1 VTSYQLAAG
10 DPLTL
15 LHFGEATTVSPAPT
29 PCPAAHHRCRRSDPG
44 LRPRPNPQAG
54 NHGAAATEVASTRGK
69 DHREW
74 GRDPVDI
81 RAYGRFT
88 ADGRTVRA
96 SRFLWTAHHG
106 PLPPNTV
113 VMHQVCDEPS
123 CMRLADVRAGS
134 QAENLATAARRDRS
148 SGWRHTGRADRRG
161 MAARSR
167 AIRAALAG
175 GYDPDRLAAV
185 LTAGDCPRP
194 PGPVGRAVLTG
205 LRPTLAAWIAAEHSG
220 PRRTTAPAPQ
230 VARAR
235 CSQGLGAAPP
245 RSWPLWHRQP
255 VLLPLLAAG
264 DLSMGLW
271 LLRHAHRTNGWDR
284 PGVPV
289 VGVLLLIC
297 AVFLTWLAGG
307 AAPRHSHG
315 APVSDE
321 HASARLTRIH
331 LVPALPQVLAWNNVL

>member
-1 VTSYQLAAG
+1 VQVRHDVTSYQLAAG

-123 CMRLADVRAGS
+123 CVRLADVRAGS

-220 PRRTTAPAPQ
+220 PRRTTALHRRLPARDAAKAWAQHPHGHGRCGT
-230 VARAR
+230 VSPCCSR
-235 CSQGLGAAPP
+235 CSRRRPEHGVVAAPARP
-245 RSWPLWHRQP
+245 PHQRLGPARRPGRRRPAAHLRGLPAWLAVQHPVTATVHPSRTSTP
-255 VLLPLLAAG
+255 VLA
-264 DLSMGLW
+264 
-271 LLRHAHRTNGWDR
+271 
-284 PGVPV
+284 
-289 VGVLLLIC
+289 
-297 AVFLTWLAGG
+297 
-307 AAPRHSHG
+307 
-315 APVSDE
+315 
-321 HASARLTRIH
+321 
-331 LVPALPQVLAWNNVL
+331 